1 MISPLTIPSNLRF
14 PNLHPH
20 PVTPLFPY
28 PTLFRSVSEHLLKPL
43 ELNVTF
49 RRHFRGRCQFAQV
62 CQILVEPLAIRPAPA
77 ELSLDLRVTDY
88 TAFQQVD
95 QKHPARLQATFL
107 DDVRRVDVEDAG
119 FRCQHTE
126 SIFRDRVAGRTQP
139 VAV

>member
-62 CQILVEPLAIRPAPA
+62 CQILVEPLAIRPRSEEHTS
-77 ELSLDLRVTDY
+77 ELQSRGHLVCRLLIEKKIKE
-88 TAFQQVD
+88 QQN
-95 QKHPARLQATFL
+95 
-107 DDVRRVDVEDAG
+107 
-119 FRCQHTE
+119 
-126 SIFRDRVAGRTQP
+126 II
-139 VAV
+139 